1 MLRCIIILLIFLK
14 AKSKTFFES
23 IASIWITPQNTA
35 EKGNVM
41 MLGSKGA
48 NVENCNLVY
57 SVLK

>member
-23 IASIWITPQNTA
+23 IASIWITPQNTT

-48 NVENCNLVY
+48 NVEKSY
-57 SVLK
+57 RSR